1 MIDGAAAWPRR
12 RAVPTRP
19 SLRPPLHLAL
29 PLPLP
34 LPLPLSR
41 VPPRPTA
48 ARAAPRA
55 ATSPAWLAALL
66 AGMLALA
73 LLLGAGHV
81 HRDSI
86 GQHHCAVCGVL
97 ADELPAAPG
106 AAVALPRMLVLVW
119 LARAAAP
126 CRCWARSALRL
137 PPGRGPPPA
146 GCATRTTISP
156 NFRRTNTSTTGG
168 RQQQ

>member
-1 MIDGAAAWPRR
+1 MNDGAAAWPRR
-12 RAVPTRP
+12 RAVPP
-19 SLRPPLHLAL
+19 AAL
-29 PLPLP
+29 
-34 LPLPLSR
+34 S
-41 VPPRPTA
+41 
-48 ARAAPRA
+48 
-55 ATSPAWLAALL
+55 SAWLAALL

-106 AAVALPRMLVLVW
+106 AAVPVPRLRVLVW
-119 LARAAAP
+119 LARAGAP

-137 PPGRGPPPA
+137 PPGRGPPRA
-146 GCATRTTISP
+146 GCSTRTTIFP
-156 NFRRTNTSTTGG
+156 NFRRPNTSATGG
-168 RQQQ
+168 RQQQQKAPP

>member
-1 MIDGAAAWPRR
+1 MWGMTSMAGPYPHRRQASSLAGSRCFILSNSPMNDGAAAWPRR
-12 RAVPTRP
+12 RAAP
-19 SLRPPLHLAL
+19 SRPPLRS
-29 PLPLP
+29 PLRLV
-34 LPLPLSR
+34 LSR
-41 VPPRPTA
+41 VPPRLAA
-48 ARAAPRA
+48 ARAVPRA

-97 ADELPAAPG
+97 ADELPAAPA
-106 AAVALPRMLVLVW
+106 AAVAVPRMLVLVW

-126 CRCWARSALRL
+126 RRCWARSALRL

-146 GCATRTTISP
+146 
-156 NFRRTNTSTTGG
+156 
-168 RQQQ
+168 